1 MRLCL
6 VLGLLLTGLGPAFG
20 QLQYPFPYVDLGKAQ
35 VLIDTLTK
43 ENESLKKEREQLGQK
58 IEALRAQILTS
69 QQGSSAL
76 VPLLED
82 VRARNADLA
91 TLLDSLVDRGL
102 RVKAQA
108 ALDKNHATEKRLA
121 QRIDELG
128 ARTIDWGNQMQQLV
142 DQASIDD
149 ARLKRNTEDIIV
161 LQATVAKTKAQQD
174 RLTAVMDQVDTLSAK
189 ADGAL
194 K

>member
-1 MRLCL
+1 MRLYL
-6 VLGLLLTGLGPAFG
+6 VFGLLIAGLSPTFG

-35 VLIDTLTK
+35 ILIDTMTK

-58 IEALRAQILTS
+58 IEALRAQILAS
-69 QQGSSAL
+69 QQGASVL

-82 VRARNADLA
+82 VKARNADLA

-102 RVKAQA
+102 RTQAQA
-108 ALDKNHATEKRLA
+108 ALDKNHATEKRLT

-128 ARTIDWGNQMQQLV
+128 VSTIDWGKQMQQLV

-174 RLTAVMDQVDTLSAK
+174 RLLVVIDQVDTLSSK